1 MFSFPY
7 SLEKKGAKFKGAEED
22 AMILAAKNHPYLS
35 KDQETL
41 PVRLGING
49 LGRIGKLTLW
59 HHVSRRSFD
68 SIVVNV
74 GREVG
79 NRLQHV
85 ADYVERDSTY
95 GPLSRYI
102 HGFRG
107 GRIIEEVDE
116 AKGTMRVNG
125 VQVTVLRE
133 HRNPK
138 DIKWKEH
145 RVELVVECTGVF
157 RDPTVPADAAGGS
170 LRGHLEAGAKKV
182 ILSAPFRI
190 RDKSESL
197 PEDAVTNIQGINEEA
212 YTARKHFLISGASC
226 TTTCL
231 SFMVKPL
238 LDHFGPDTI
247 LSASMV
253 TIHAT
258 TGGQEILDQLPAA
271 GTDDLRKNRSI
282 FNNIILTTTGAAD
295 TLGQVIPA
303 MKQIGFV
310 AESVRIPTSTGSIVV
325 LTLNIQDDPENPMSR
340 EKINDIYR
348 EAANG
353 YLSRYLSYTES
364 QNVSS
369 DIVGTAAAAVVEG
382 RETRAHTSR
391 VKVNLGSACRI
402 ITTGQPAQEVG
413 GSTLEIPVT
422 RSVVYGWYDNELGSF
437 CNILGETTKRI
448 ARSLLF
454 SS

>member
-1 MFSFPY
+1 
-7 SLEKKGAKFKGAEED
+7 LGKRRKVKGREEEI
-22 AMILAAKNHPYLS
+22 MILAAKNHPYLS
-35 KDQETL
+35 KDQETV
-41 PVRLGING
+41 PMRLGING
-49 LGRIGKLTLW
+49 LGRIGKLSLW
-59 HHVSRRSFD
+59 HHASRRSFEGL
-68 SIVVNV
+68 VVNV

-79 NRLQHV
+79 KSLQHV

-107 GRIIEEVDE
+107 GRVIGELDE

-125 VQVTVLRE
+125 VPVTVLRE

-138 DIKWKEH
+138 DIRWKEH
-145 RVELVVECTGVF
+145 RVELVVDCTGVF
-157 RDPTVPADAAGGS
+157 RDPTAPAGAPGGS
-170 LRGHLEAGAKKV
+170 LRGHLAAGAKKV
-182 ILSAPFRI
+182 ILSAPFKI
-190 RDKSESL
+190 RDRTKSI

-212 YTARKHFLISGASC
+212 YVAKQHLLISGASC

-231 SFMVKPL
+231 SFMVKPF
-238 LDHFGPDTI
+238 LDHFGPDSI

-253 TIHAT
+253 TVHAT

-295 TLGQVIPA
+295 ALGQVIPA
-303 MKQIGFV
+303 MKEIGFV

-325 LTLNIQDDPENPMSR
+325 LSLNIQDDPEDPMSR
-340 EKINDIYR
+340 EKINNIYR
-348 EAANG
+348 EAADG
-353 YLSRYLSYTES
+353 YLSKYISYS
-364 QNVSS
+364 DFQNVSS
-369 DIVGTAAAAVVEG
+369 DIVGTAAAAVIEG

-391 VKVNLGSACRI
+391 VKVNLGNACRI
-402 ITTGQPAQEVG
+402 ITSGQPVQEVG

-422 RSVVYGWYDNELGSF
+422 RVVVYGWYDNELGSF

-448 ARSLLF
+448 AKSLT
-454 SS
+454 SSS